1 MQTEETKDNG
11 TKGRCTDFG
20 CCNPEDFRK
29 MFEKKCKCFSG
40 QSDATDFSAM
50 KEGMMKKMMEMYCG
64 SRAEETITNAKS
76 QKEPEA
82 KDESTEKQCACS

>member
-1 MQTEETKDNG
+1 MQTEETKNNG
-11 TKGRCTDFG
+11 TEDVCAAFG
-20 CCNPEDFRK
+20 CCNPENFRN

-40 QSDATDFSAM
+40 QSDAADFSAM

-64 SRAEETITNAKS
+64 SRAEETRTNAKS

-82 KDESTEKQCACS
+82 KDESTEKQCGCS